1 MMRREVVIF
10 NVLSLVGT
18 LGLSAVL
25 FSYAA
30 VPEEKRLAASQPQP
44 MEAFSDVDLGPD
56 YGQIPVVELVGY
68 YLENPPVKATGS
80 APVKRHFGG
89 C

>member
-1 MMRREVVIF
+1 MRREIVIF
-10 NVLSLVGT
+10 NILSLLGT
-18 LGLSAVL
+18 LGISALL

-56 YGQIPVVELVGY
+56 YGEIPVFELVGY
-68 YLENPPVKATGS
+68 YLENPPVKAAGA
-80 APVKRHFGG
+80 APVQKHFGG

>member
-1 MMRREVVIF
+1 MRREIVVF
-10 NVLSLVGT
+10 NVLSVLVT
-18 LGLSAVL
+18 LGISAVL

-30 VPEEKRLAASQPQP
+30 IPEEKRLAASQPKP
-44 MEAFSDVDLGPD
+44 MEDFADVDLGAD
-56 YGQIPVVELVGY
+56 FGQIPVVDLVGY